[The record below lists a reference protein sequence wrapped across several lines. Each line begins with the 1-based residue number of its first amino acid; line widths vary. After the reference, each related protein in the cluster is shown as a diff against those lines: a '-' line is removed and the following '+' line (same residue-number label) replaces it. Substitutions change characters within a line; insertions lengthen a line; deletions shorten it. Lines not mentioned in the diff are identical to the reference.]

1 MAVSMISL
9 LMGMVLAQRFKV
21 LALVPAMAVVI
32 LLAIAAEFARGAG
45 FWPTA
50 LSAVSAMVIVQI
62 GYLAG
67 TAIRSLLAIGQAR
80 KLGATFEAGVRQPVS
95 RHAP

>member
-1 MAVSMISL
+1 MAVSIISL
-9 LMGMVLAQRFKV
+9 LIGMVLAQRFKV

-45 FWPTA
+45 FWPAA
-50 LSAVSAMVIVQI
+50 LIAILAMVSVQI

-67 TAIRSLLAIGQAR
+67 MAVRSVLAAGR
-80 KLGATFEAGVRQPVS
+80 TSKLGRTFEAGAREPAS
-95 RHAP
+95 RHAQ

>member
-1 MAVSMISL
+1 MAVSIISL
-9 LMGMVLAQRFKV
+9 LIGMVLAQRFKV

-45 FWPTA
+45 LWPTA
-50 LSAVSAMVIVQI
+50 LMTVLAIVSVQI

-67 TAIRSLLAIGQAR
+67 LAVRSLPASSR
-80 KLGATFEAGVRQPVS
+80 TSKLGTAFKAGAQRPAS
-95 RHAP
+95 HHAQ

>member
-1 MAVSMISL
+1 MAVSIISL
-9 LMGMVLAQRFKV
+9 LIGMVLAQRFKV

-32 LLAIAAEFARGAG
+32 LLAIAAEVARGAG

-50 LSAVSAMVIVQI
+50 LFAVLAMVSVQI

-67 TAIRSLLAIGQAR
+67 MAVRSLLAAGR
-80 KLGATFEAGVRQPVS
+80 VSKLGATFETGAQQPAS
-95 RHAP
+95 HHAQ

>member
-1 MAVSMISL
+1 MAVSIISL
-9 LMGMVLAQRFKV
+9 LIGMVLAQRFKV

-32 LLAIAAEFARGAG
+32 LLAIGAEVARGAG

-50 LSAVSAMVIVQI
+50 LSAVLAMVSVQI

-67 TAIRSLLAIGQAR
+67 TAIKSLLATGRAG
-80 KLGATFEAGVRQPVS
+80 KLNATFEAGAHHPAS
-95 RHAP
+95 RHAQ